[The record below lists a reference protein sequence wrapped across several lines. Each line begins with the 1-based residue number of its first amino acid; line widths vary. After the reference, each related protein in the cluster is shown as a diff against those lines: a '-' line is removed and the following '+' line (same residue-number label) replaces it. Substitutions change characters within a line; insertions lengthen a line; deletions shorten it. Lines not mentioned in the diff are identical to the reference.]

1 MGLRKLEI
9 TMNLKK
15 YFNIVYR
22 NIVMDEKDGY
32 FQDLSKYVYDVKIVK
47 TVGDEWIET
56 ESEFV
61 KFKHPIIHQKVE
73 VQYLKRIYNIN
84 LELISR
90 DKIEKHIAIIN
101 SIIIT
106 IDLFIYFNFNS
117 VTLSLVVIFFVTF
130 VLIAIFYT
138 ILGNIYRKYR

>member
-1 MGLRKLEI
+1 
-9 TMNLKK
+9 MNLKK

-32 FQDLSKYVYDVKIVK
+32 FQDLPKYVYDVKIVK

-73 VQYLKRIYNIN
+73 VQYLKNNEVIHCEIGECIKEKYSKNI
-84 LELISR
+84 ELYVR
-90 DKIEKHIAIIN
+90 DSNIDNKWCFGII
-101 SIIIT
+101 
-106 IDLFIYFNFNS
+106 L
-117 VTLSLVVIFFVTF
+117 
-130 VLIAIFYT
+130 
-138 ILGNIYRKYR
+138 